1 MNPYKVTNSVTPA
14 AAGVYN
20 YLKLMDPRLRG
31 DDNKEGFSTFY
42 ETINFNG
49 LKAFQVIDERTDA
62 RPP

>member
-1 MNPYKVTNSVTPA
+1 
-14 AAGVYN
+14 
-20 YLKLMDPRLRG
+20 MDPRLRG